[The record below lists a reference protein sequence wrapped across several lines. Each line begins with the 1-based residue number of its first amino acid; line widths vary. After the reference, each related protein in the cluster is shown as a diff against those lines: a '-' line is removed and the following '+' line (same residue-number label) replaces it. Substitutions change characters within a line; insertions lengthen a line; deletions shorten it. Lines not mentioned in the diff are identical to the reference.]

1 MIFRLIVEGQSLK
14 FLLEGNSD
22 NRSVYWKKANKN
34 GSRNGAAK
42 AVKRP
47 VNPMANPE
55 KAPVSR
61 FI

>member
-1 MIFRLIVEGQSLK
+1 MILK
-14 FLLEGNSD
+14 AEMICMD
-22 NRSVYWKKANKN
+22 IHMRCVYLKMANKY
-34 GSRNGAAK
+34 GKKNGAAK